1 VDGGGGCSPGD
12 GGSVVRRT
20 VPATRAAVY
29 QRGLGPR
36 AALHA
41 LRSAPLDDPGDRR
54 VTLSEC
60 PTDQGRAR
68 ACTARITDASC
79 NAPGLESP
87 GALASRAGLTA
98 STTTPRAVARAPRC
112 RHPDLSRPKPSL
124 EWGFV
129 AQGPIGIEFH
139 VRVRGDEAVPMSE
152 GATPG
157 IARAAP
163 PIRTPIDAQSKW
175 SLTSFM
181 GPAPVQA
188 TTQCDSMPF
197 QRT

>member
-112 RHPDLSRPKPSL
+112 RHTRIFPVRSLPLNGDLLLRDQSALNFTSACVATKLFRCRRARRPGSR
-124 EWGFV
+124 
-129 AQGPIGIEFH
+129 
-139 VRVRGDEAVPMSE
+139 
-152 GATPG
+152 
-157 IARAAP
+157 AP
-163 PIRTPIDAQSKW
+163 RRRS
-175 SLTSFM
+175 
-181 GPAPVQA
+181 GRR
-188 TTQCDSMPF
+188 SMHS
-197 QRT
+197 RNGR